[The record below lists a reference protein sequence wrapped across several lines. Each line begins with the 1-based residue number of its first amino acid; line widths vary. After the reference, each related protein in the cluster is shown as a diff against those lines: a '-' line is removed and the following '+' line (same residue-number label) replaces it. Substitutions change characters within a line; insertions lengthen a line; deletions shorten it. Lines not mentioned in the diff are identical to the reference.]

1 MDDTKAQWHPAFCAA
16 MELGFKDNRDILEF
30 IREQNVSQK
39 PLSLDLLVIKKIA
52 DFELTNSIG
61 KIFRRYNIIEYKSPD
76 ASMNIDT
83 FYKTIAYGCLY
94 KTLSGT
100 VNHIHADEITLT
112 LIRERYPREMI
123 HTLHCEG
130 YLVSECDSGIY
141 SVTGKT
147 PFVTQI
153 IVTNRLKASDKQN
166 RWLKSLKR
174 NLTQTELTTLI
185 ADAGAI
191 NNDSEQALADSVM
204 SVVMHVNEKQT
215 QQWKETMTM
224 IASVTKLF
232 EPELKIIAA
241 GMAQDMAQDMAK
253 DMAQHIAQ
261 DIAKDIAQHMA
272 QDIAQDMAQAETEQ
286 SIIRLLQNKV
296 DDRIILNSFPKYTQQ
311 QINKLKEAL

>member
-1 MDDTKAQWHPAFCAA
+1 MLTK
-16 MELGFKDNRDILEF
+16 I
-30 IREQNVSQK
+30 
-39 PLSLDLLVIKKIA
+39 
-52 DFELTNSIG
+52 
-61 KIFRRYNIIEYKSPD
+61 
-76 ASMNIDT
+76 
-83 FYKTIAYGCLY
+83 
-94 KTLSGT
+94 
-100 VNHIHADEITLT
+100 
-112 LIRERYPREMI
+112 I
-123 HTLHCEG
+123 HTSCRTGGLWTIQKHN
-130 YLVSECDSGIY
+130 GIPHFALQWNWDLR
-141 SVTGKT
+141 KT

-241 GMAQDMAQDMAK
+241 GMAQDMAQDMA
-253 DMAQHIAQ
+253 QHIAQ
-261 DIAKDIAQHMA
+261 DMAKDIAQHMA